1 MMAAVGKHKEEILM
15 LEEERKSERKK
26 VETFSPSLGRKSVLL
41 AKKHAENAKVEQ
53 KFALRRVGLSRHFS
67 SHSTVIPTYPCFNP

>member
-1 MMAAVGKHKEEILM
+1 MMAAVGKHKEEILQ
-15 LEEERKSERKK
+15 LEEERKTERKK

-53 KFALRRVGLSRHFS
+53 KFALRRVGYFCLSLS
-67 SHSTVIPTYPCFNP
+67 SS